1 MFIKSSKPLATALF
15 LILLSACSS
24 NSTTT
29 TQIDSLPGQEYAGDE
44 FDIVSAEVKYEDV
57 LDSYIFTI
65 ETMAN
70 VASVAPTPI
79 GQVDGAPVLGY
90 VFVTD
95 LAPSDIGYTNVEGT
109 VALAV
114 TSHPD
119 FDDTP
124 LWDEDSNDLYDDD
137 GVVYH
142 SHWVVLKENEQASAG
157 LAVAQADE
165 TDVLTPTSPMPMYL
179 DSPGFSILEKGTKLH
194 VIVPVNAV
202 KRRTDFTTNAL
213 TAYLEVDASGVS
225 PLLKV
230 ERIYSQLP
238 STLYIEQSNLV
249 PENNWPVATTEG
261 DNNSLSLTGATVDYL
276 EDIDSLVFSMR
287 ALGSI
292 ATKTNEALGQVDGA
306 PVLGYVFPTTI
317 SPENVGF
324 KNISDA
330 TLALAVT
337 THPDFDDTPFWD
349 ENGNNNYQDDG
360 VVYHT
365 HWVALVGDE
374 KSGAGLSVP
383 SSSDSAD
390 LPPTAPM
397 AMYLDSPNFHAF
409 AQDNL
414 LRVIVPVQR
423 VDGITSFNFDGVTA
437 DMNVDL
443 SGEGPVLRVN
453 EVHDVLSGDLSL
465 PYSVTPKQLID
476 Y

>member
-1 MFIKSSKPLATALF
+1 MFLKFSRPFATALF
-15 LILLSACSS
+15 FVLLNACSS
-24 NSTTT
+24 NTTAP
-29 TQIDSLPGQEYAGDE
+29 TQIESLPGEEYAGDA
-44 FDIVSAEVKYEDV
+44 FTILSAEVKYEGV

-70 VASVAPTPI
+70 VASVAPTAL
-79 GQVDGAPVLGY
+79 GGVDGAPVLGY

-95 LAPSDIGYTNVEGT
+95 LDPSDIGYLNVEGT

-124 LWDEDSNDLYDDD
+124 LWDEDNNDLYDDD

-142 SHWVVLKENEQASAG
+142 SHWVVLEENELASAG
-157 LAVAQADE
+157 LAVVQADE
-165 TDVLTPTSPMPMYL
+165 IGVLTPTSPMPMYL
-179 DSPGFSILEKGTKLH
+179 DSPGFSIIEKDTKLH

-213 TAYLEVDASGVS
+213 TAYLEVDAGGAS

-238 STLYIEQSNLV
+238 STVYIEQSDLV
-249 PENNWPVATTEG
+249 PESNWPVATAEG
-261 DNNSLSLTGATVDYL
+261 DNNSLSITDATVDYL

-287 ALGSI
+287 TLGSA

-365 HWVALVGDE
+365 HWVALVADE
-374 KSGAGLSVP
+374 NSGAGLSVP
-383 SSSDSAD
+383 SSFDTAD

-423 VDGITSFNFDGVTA
+423 VDGVTAFNFDGLTA

-465 PYSVTPKQLID
+465 PYSVKPKQLIN